1 MKTLM
6 NKLTSL
12 KNAFSKFLNNNL
24 NEILV
29 FAVTS
34 VAAFFI
40 FVFFNISKSIEKHE
54 IMKENSDLMIQNLML
69 NYRDKQRVLMLQRQQ
84 MIIDDLERFKRAIL
98 EGNYTQNENTKQ
110 REHKVV
116 GEPEGRD
123 LGL

>member
-1 MKTLM
+1 M

-40 FVFFNISKSIEKHE
+40 FVFFNISKSIEKHD